1 TPETIGINPVDAQL
15 LETREHGVIEICRW
29 FGVPPWMIGQTD
41 KGSNWGTGLEQQMLA
56 FLTFSIS
63 SITNQIQQCV
73 NKRLL
78 TAPERIRYYAEF
90 SLEGFLK
97 ADSAGRAA
105 WYSTMA
111 QNGFMTR
118 NEGRRKE
125 NLPELPGGDILTV
138 QSNLV
143 PIDQLG
149 QSNES
154 QAVRAALMNWLSQPE
169 PQE

>member
-1 TPETIGINPVDAQL
+1 
-15 LETREHGVIEICRW
+15 
-29 FGVPPWMIGQTD
+29 
-41 KGSNWGTGLEQQMLA
+41 
-56 FLTFSIS
+56 
-63 SITNQIQQCV
+63 
-73 NKRLL
+73 
-78 TAPERIRYYAEF
+78 

-143 PIDQLG
+143 PLDQLG